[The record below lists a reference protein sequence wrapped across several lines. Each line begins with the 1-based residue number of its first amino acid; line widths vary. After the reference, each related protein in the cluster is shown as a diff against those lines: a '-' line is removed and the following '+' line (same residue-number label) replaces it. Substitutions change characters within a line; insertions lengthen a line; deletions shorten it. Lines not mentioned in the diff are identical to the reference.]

1 MAHTYFRSAARVVAL
16 ALVVAAVVLVL
27 TQPTVGYMVNSQHLT
42 GACSTPWSTWRHP
55 FNYPVPN
62 QIGMLLNA
70 CASTNADRWHL
81 GWGFALGAVI
91 LGTASFTSS
100 VGLRRTRHTHA
111 AHAVQN

>member
-55 FNYPVPN
+55 FNYPVPAN
-62 QIGMLLNA
+62 VAMLLNA
-70 CASTNADRWHL
+70 CAATYLDRWHL
-81 GWGFALGAVI
+81 AWGFVLGALV
-91 LGTASFTSS
+91 LGTASLASS
-100 VGLRRTRHTHA
+100 VGLLRKRHTHA
-111 AHAVQN
+111 VHAS